1 MGEGAAA
8 VGEEGVVVPPHSHGR
23 GEEEEQ
29 GVQGVQKV
37 QRVQGEVVVAAA
49 VVSRRWR
56 PD

>member
-1 MGEGAAA
+1 M
-8 VGEEGVVVPPHSHGR
+8 GEEGVVVPPHSHGR